1 MKRPLSVL
9 YVLPSLRIGGT
20 EKHVVALASGLPK
33 DRFST
38 SVCTVREQGPLGKT
52 LQEAGI
58 PVFHIDVNSSW
69 SPRVTTRLRTIM
81 KKRQVDILHT
91 YLFGFGFHASLA
103 ARRSGVPV
111 MVSSRREIPVWKKFR
126 HRTLENL
133 NNRLVDCVV
142 ACSSHVA
149 DYVLETERIA
159 SKKLCIVYNGTSL
172 QQGRQTQVESLTGLG
187 LPTDLDGP
195 FLVCVASLTN
205 PKNHGM
211 LVRAFE
217 QISKEIPE
225 ARLLLVGEGPQKPK
239 LELLARQLG
248 LDSRIHFA
256 GQVEDIRLAYSIAS
270 LCVLTSVREGLPNF
284 LMEAMAFGI
293 PVVTT
298 EAGGASELVLNNE
311 TGKVVEQGDVD
322 GFSQA
327 VIELLQNNENARAM
341 GLAGRKRIKQFFS
354 MNRMLQTY
362 QDLYER
368 LWKAKH
374 GP

>member
-1 MKRPLSVL
+1 M
-9 YVLPSLRIGGT
+9 
-20 EKHVVALASGLPK
+20 
-33 DRFST
+33 
-38 SVCTVREQGPLGKT
+38 
-52 LQEAGI
+52 
-58 PVFHIDVNSSW
+58 
-69 SPRVTTRLRTIM
+69 
-81 KKRQVDILHT
+81 
-91 YLFGFGFHASLA
+91 
-103 ARRSGVPV
+103 
-111 MVSSRREIPVWKKFR
+111 
-126 HRTLENL
+126 
-133 NNRLVDCVV
+133 
-142 ACSSHVA
+142 
-149 DYVLETERIA
+149 
-159 SKKLCIVYNGTSL
+159 
-172 QQGRQTQVESLTGLG
+172 
-187 LPTDLDGP
+187 
-195 FLVCVASLTN
+195 
-205 PKNHGM
+205 
-211 LVRAFE
+211 RAFE